1 MHASSGSLGH
11 WIRKARSFVRPAQVY
26 GLKSVLIL
34 ESNDIALSNVFE
46 VGQAF
51 KRALE
56 GRSELPDLVFLI
68 ETEGVPLYGWLMK
81 DGENILPRQHYFEDY
96 CATTEGD

>member
-1 MHASSGSLGH
+1 
-11 WIRKARSFVRPAQVY
+11 
-26 GLKSVLIL
+26 VLIL

-56 GRSELPDLVFLI
+56 GRSEVPDLVFLI
-68 ETEGVPLYGWLMK
+68 ETEGVPFYGWLMK
-81 DGENILPRQHYFEDY
+81 DGDRVLPDQN
-96 CATTEGD
+96 